1 MSEVINHLCGTCG
14 ESHPHLLNLSAIG
27 VGVIGYFSYIKLLIK
42 TKIELWKHKNRT

>member
-14 ESHPHLLNLSAIG
+14 ESHPHLLNISPIL